1 MKYIIILVL
10 ISLKLV
16 SAQHDY
22 QRIHR
27 EALVVDMHTD
37 VLLQVLRGAD
47 ISKKL
52 DVGHVDLV
60 RLKEGAVDVQFFAVW
75 PNPELYKPDRMYQHT
90 AYMIDVLE
98 RIIRENQNK
107 IVLTRSPQE
116 IREAVTKGKIA
127 GCIGVEGGTAIEND
141 LNKLRKLYDRGVRY
155 LGLTWNDSH
164 EWASSAQ
171 DEVSKKYLG
180 YKGLTAFGYEV
191 IREMNDLG
199 MMIDVSHSGDRTFW
213 DVIKTSTKPIIA
225 SHSCTKALR
234 WHYRNLNDNQIK
246 AIGQNGGVI
255 FINFYPGYLDYDF
268 GHKYDKLK
276 KSSAVY
282 LDSMKKVYGDDHLG
296 YRKFRS
302 EYYKENTISFRPKLE
317 IIVDHMDYI
326 IRLIGED
333 HVGLGSDFDGISIT
347 PKGLE
352 DVSDMAQLTRCMLAR
367 GYSEKRIQKILG
379 DNFMRVF
386 EQVSNAAK

>member
-1 MKYIIILVL
+1 
-10 ISLKLV
+10 
-16 SAQHDY
+16 
-22 QRIHR
+22 
-27 EALVVDMHTD
+27 MHTD

-75 PNPELYKPDRMYQHT
+75 PNPEIYKPKRMYRHT
-90 AYMIDVLE
+90 VHMIDLLE
-98 RIIRENQNK
+98 NIIRDNMNK
-107 IVLTRSPQE
+107 IVLARSPQE
-116 IREAVTKGKIA
+116 IRNAVKNGKIA

-141 LNKLRKLYDRGVRY
+141 LNKLRDLYHRGVRY

-164 EWASSAQ
+164 DWASSAQ
-171 DEVSKKYLG
+171 DEVSEKYLG
-180 YKGLTAFGYEV
+180 HKGLTEFGREV

-213 DVIKTSTKPIIA
+213 DVIHSSTKPIIA
-225 SHSCTKALR
+225 SHSCVKALR

-255 FINFYPGYLDYDF
+255 FINFYPGYLDYEF
-268 GHKYDKLK
+268 GHKYDALK
-276 KSSAVY
+276 KTSAVY
-282 LDSMKKVYGDDHLG
+282 LDSIKKVYGDDHLG

-317 IIVDHMDYI
+317 IILDHMDYI
-326 IRLIGED
+326 IQLIGED

-347 PKGLE
+347 PKGLK
-352 DVSDMAQLTRCMLAR
+352 DVSDMGQLTRCMLER
-367 GYSEKRIQKILG
+367 GYSKIRIQKILG

-386 EQVSNAAK
+386 EHVTDASK